1 MLSNL
6 LNTLSFGSVIQQNGK
21 PYTVIMRLTD
31 RLFVGMEQNAKLP
44 TPLMLVQADLQ
55 MRPPGGAPS
64 GSGPQG
70 TQAQDAET
78 QKLADAQK
86 QAYTD
91 RIKRTGGVQENK
103 PTLDTAQ
110 TEDAAPT
117 GSDKQKDSPEGKP
130 TDPVKNNKT
139 VH

>member
-44 TPLMLVQADLQ
+44 APLMLVQVDLK
-55 MRPPGGAPS
+55 MGPPGGVPGGGQGQGAQGATSGAKAQSESLGPEPRSKTAP
-64 GSGPQG
+64 
-70 TQAQDAET
+70 D
-78 QKLADAQK
+78 
-86 QAYTD
+86 
-91 RIKRTGGVQENK
+91 V
-103 PTLDTAQ
+103 
-110 TEDAAPT
+110 APT
-117 GSDKQKDSPEGKP
+117 GSDKSEK
-130 TDPVKNNKT
+130 KNT